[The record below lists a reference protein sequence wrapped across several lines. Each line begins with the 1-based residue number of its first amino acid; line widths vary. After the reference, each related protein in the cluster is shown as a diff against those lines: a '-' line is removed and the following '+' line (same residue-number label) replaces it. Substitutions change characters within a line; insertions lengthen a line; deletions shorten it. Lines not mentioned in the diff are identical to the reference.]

1 MRYAYFPGCS
11 LHSTAKEFDLST
23 RAVCQHLGIELV
35 EIPDWICC
43 GSTPAHTTSE
53 LLSLALPLANCVW
66 AEKNHLDLVAPC
78 ASCFS
83 RLKIATLEV
92 QKDMQLREKINTII
106 EGNVSGNINILHLL
120 HLFNNGNGMAQN
132 LKEKRTRD
140 LTTLKVVAYYG
151 CLLARPKEV
160 AKPDNVENP
169 QSMDQIL
176 SQAGFQVLDWPY
188 KTECCG
194 ASLSITSKKVSLR
207 LVHEIIQAAADSGAE
222 CIAVACPLCQS
233 NLDLQQSELKDNHGH
248 KYHLP
253 IFYFTQLLGL
263 ALGLKINQLGLKRL
277 IVDPWP
283 LLKSKNIKKIEE

>member
-1 MRYAYFPGCS
+1 MKYAYFPGCS

-23 RAVCQHLGIELV
+23 RAVCKNLDIELV

-53 LLSLALPLANCVW
+53 LLSLALPLANCTW
-66 AEKNHLDLVAPC
+66 AENNHLDVVAPC

-92 QKDMQLREKINTII
+92 QKDADLRKKINTII
-106 EGNVSGNINILHLL
+106 EGNFEGNTKIFHLL
-120 HLFNNGNGMAQN
+120 HLFSNGNGSAEK
-132 LKEKRTRD
+132 LKEKTKRD
-140 LTTLKVVAYYG
+140 LSTLKVVAYYG

-160 AKPDNVENP
+160 AGVVDVENP
-169 QSMDQIL
+169 QSMDRIL
-176 SQAGFQVLDWPY
+176 NKAGLDVLDWSH

-194 ASLSITSKKVSLR
+194 ASLSITDKKVSLR
-207 LVHEIIQAAADSGAE
+207 LVHEIIQTAADAGAD

-233 NLDLQQSELKDNHGH
+233 NLDLQQSELKNNHGH

-253 IFYFTQLLGL
+253 IFYFTQLMGL
-263 ALGLKINQLGLKRL
+263 ALGLETNKLGLKRL
-277 IVDPWP
+277 IVDPRP
-283 LLKSKNIKKIEE
+283 LLKNKNIIGIEE